1 MIKSTF
7 YNLPEVKR
15 QRVIEAIVDE
25 FAVDGTNRVSI
36 NNIIKKAEISRGS
49 FYQYFD
55 DKMDLVEILIRY
67 YINLFCQKAG
77 EVINVSRGDIF
88 YTYEECFT
96 IIAELGSSD
105 KDRIIF
111 KKFIRNFR
119 SADTVINDYIDKRC
133 SGFEEIDEL
142 RSKLSRKN
150 LKSSDDAYFENVNTI
165 LMLILK
171 DSVRQYFLSGVEYE
185 VVKKSYLKKVDI
197 VKSGACV

>member
-36 NNIIKKAEISRGS
+36 NSIIKKAEISRGS

-55 DKMDLVEILIRY
+55 DKMDLVEVLIRY

-77 EVINVSRGDIF
+77 KVINVSRGDIF

-111 KKFIRNFR
+111 KKIIRNFR

-185 VVKKSYLKKVDI
+185 AVKKSYLKKVDI
-197 VKSGACV
+197 VKSGACA

>member
-7 YNLPEVKR
+7 YNLPEVKS

-36 NNIIKKAEISRGS
+36 NNIIKKADISRGS

-55 DKMDLVEILIRY
+55 DKMDLVEVLIRH
-67 YINLFCQKAG
+67 YINLLCQKAG

-111 KKFIRNFR
+111 KKVIRNFR

-150 LKSSDDAYFENVNTI
+150 LKSSDDVYFENVNAI
-165 LMLILK
+165 LMLILR

>member
-36 NNIIKKAEISRGS
+36 NNIIKKADISRGS

-55 DKMDLVEILIRY
+55 DKMDLVEVLIRH
-67 YINLFCQKAG
+67 YINLLCQKAG

-111 KKFIRNFR
+111 KKVIRNFR

-150 LKSSDDAYFENVNTI
+150 LKSSDDVYFENVNAI
-165 LMLILK
+165 LMLILR